1 LFFFVFFLRPV
12 RQPYGGVLR
21 GGLLHG
27 FSMMNHRRVNSDY
40 HSPDRKIGWLARLTP
55 GLVFYLKMIRIVAG
69 DSRSARQGLYTD
81 ERWVTGSRRI
91 ARALESVGIQ
101 INVEN
106 IDSFINLPS
115 PCVFAG
121 NHMSVLETFLL
132 PGIIQPHR
140 NITFVVKDK
149 LLTYPVFRDV
159 IGARRPIVVARVNP
173 RRDLEIV
180 LKEGVKRLKESSSVM
195 LFPQPTRDPVFTPAH
210 FNSLGVKLARR
221 AGVPVI
227 PIAIKSN
234 AWGIGRWIKDFGK
247 ISPEIPVHIAFGDPI
262 TITGN
267 GRAAQERIV
276 RFISEKLR
284 EWGKE
289 DERMT
294 KSE

>member
-1 LFFFVFFLRPV
+1 
-12 RQPYGGVLR
+12 
-21 GGLLHG
+21 
-27 FSMMNHRRVNSDY
+27 MNYPITNSDY

-55 GLVFYLKMIRIVAG
+55 GLVFYLKMIQIVAG
-69 DSRSARQGLYTD
+69 DSRSAQAGLYTNK
-81 ERWVTGSRRI
+81 RWILGSRRI

-140 NITFVVKDK
+140 DITFVVKDK
-149 LLTYPVFRDV
+149 LLTYPVFKDV

-173 RRDLEIV
+173 RLDLEIV